1 MALFYFIL
9 FVISFWYLFLLLWQ
23 FKHHVSVLYMLL
35 SVCIMLINYGF
46 WQVSI
51 STTLDAALAATKV
64 SYLGSGFVAYFMVCS
79 IAKLCKFK
87 IHPVILIVWFVICT
101 FITFAAQTVGHSGIY
116 YKSVELI
123 RENGFTYLKKEY
135 GPAHK
140 LFTLNIMLSFVC
152 GLFILAQAF
161 IQRRKVSHISG
172 ICSLLVMGCVSVVYF
187 VQGKYPLLP
196 LAYDV
201 GFAII
206 LLLLLRIRQYDTKG
220 ISEEALQNNRRH
232 GFVTFDSKARLLDGD
247 ERARIWFPELNEL
260 NIDAPIPSNGTEFL
274 RQIREWITNED
285 ISSSRLFQCGEQ
297 IIEARPTVVHA
308 RTRRKVYCIHL
319 HDDTR
324 QQQYTQLIENYNHN
338 LQHDVAQKT
347 QKLEQ
352 IQDDIIISM
361 ASIVENRDS
370 STGGH
375 VRRTSDVVRAFVGYL
390 METGCCPELDEHMAD
405 CIVRAAPLHDF
416 GKIGIPDVILNKPGR
431 YTPEEYAVMKKHPVL
446 GTAIVERI
454 LKSSEDVL
462 LRNTAV
468 NVAHFHHEKW
478 DGSGY
483 PEGLRGNDI
492 PFEARVMALADV
504 FDALVSKRTYKEAY
518 SFDTAY
524 HIIQSSGGSHFDPAL
539 CSLFLNC
546 WDRLTAIYHFDT
558 AETS

>member
-1 MALFYFIL
+1 MSLFYFIL
-9 FVISFWYLFLLLWQ
+9 FVISFLYLALLLWQ
-23 FKHHVSVLYMLL
+23 FKNHVSVFYMLL

-51 STTLDAALAATKV
+51 ATTLDAALSATKI
-64 SYLGSGFVAYFMVCS
+64 SYLGSGFVAFFMVCS
-79 IAKLCKFK
+79 ISKLCKFRL
-87 IHPVILIVWFVICT
+87 HPAILIVWFVICT
-101 FITFAAQTVGHSGIY
+101 FITFAAQTVGHSDIY
-116 YKSVELI
+116 YRSVELI
-123 RENGFTYLKKEY
+123 HENGFTYLKKEY

-140 LFTLNIMLSFVC
+140 LFTMNIMLCFVC
-152 GLFILAQAF
+152 SLLILVQAF
-161 IQRRKVSHISG
+161 IRRKKVSHISG
-172 ICSLLVMGCVSVVYF
+172 ICSLLVMGCVSAVYF

-206 LLLLLRIRQYDTKG
+206 LLLLLRIRLYDTKE
-220 ISEEALQNNRRH
+220 ISKEALQNNRRH
-232 GFVTFDSKARLLDGD
+232 GFVTIDSRARFLDGD
-247 ERARIWFPELNEL
+247 EMARIWFPELNEL
-260 NIDAPIPSNGTEFL
+260 KIDAPIPGNSTEFL
-274 RQIREWITNED
+274 QQIRQWVINED
-285 ISSSRLFQCGEQ
+285 TSSGRLFQCGEQ
-297 IIEARPTVVHA
+297 VIEARPTVVHA
-308 RTRRKVYCIHL
+308 WGRRKIYCIHL

-324 QQQYTQLIENYNHN
+324 QQKYTQLIENYNQN

-361 ASIVENRDS
+361 VSIVENRDS

-375 VRRTSDVVRAFVGYL
+375 VRRTSDVVRVFVGYL
-390 METGCCPELDEHMAD
+390 IETGCCPELDEHMAD

-416 GKIGIPDVILNKPGR
+416 GKIGIPDEILNKPGR

-468 NVAHFHHEKW
+468 NVAHYHHEKW

-483 PEGLRGNDI
+483 PEGLRGNEI

-518 SFDTAY
+518 SFEKAY
-524 HIIQSSGGSHFDPAL
+524 DIIQSSGGSHFDPTL
-539 CSLFLNC
+539 CSHFLNC
-546 WDRLTAIYHFDT
+546 RDRLTEVYLSES
-558 AETS
+558 AEA